1 MRITDHIF
9 LPGMAG
15 NHPLRGL
22 NEDQLGPRFP
32 AMLNAYDAQLGALAH
47 TVAAAHGTLLRDGV
61 YVMLSG
67 PTFETGAEIR
77 MCQAIGAD
85 AVGMSTAPEVVVAR
99 HMGMRVLGISLITN
113 LALSDGTP
121 ANHEEV
127 IEAGEQARPKF
138 AALLREGMRQ
148 IP

>member
-1 MRITDHIF
+1 M
-9 LPGMAG
+9 
-15 NHPLRGL
+15 
-22 NEDQLGPRFP
+22 
-32 AMLNAYDAQLGALAH
+32 
-47 TVAAAHGTLLRDGV
+47 
-61 YVMLSG
+61 
-67 PTFETGAEIR
+67 
-77 MCQAIGAD
+77 
-85 AVGMSTAPEVVVAR
+85 AR

-138 AALLREGMRQ
+138 AALLREVMRQ